1 MQQAPTTIAPDVAM
15 PTAISDKKLLL
26 DAGEHAFR
34 MIYDRYWERLYH
46 KALARLGDREEA
58 KDLVQEVFF
67 SLWKNRFHIEI
78 EDSLSPY
85 LYTALKY
92 QVIRKVYR
100 KARLGHACPLS
111 IAELELAEDATTE
124 QLQYRELQQLVA
136 AEISRLPDRMREVYT
151 LSRVENLQVVEIAHR
166 LNISEQT
173 VKNTLTI
180 AKKKL
185 RLLVDRFRFLLFFF

>member
-1 MQQAPTTIAPDVAM
+1 M